1 MNGGDDWDSERL
13 PAVKTR
19 KSVTNSAH
27 RENEQNGHKGGS
39 RYKGLHR
46 RQPPAKGKRIDEVFN
61 TSQEQENTS
70 HLRCFRVNPGP
81 NRGLL
86 SRRLR
91 RESSYP
97 FSFSLAYG
105 LVPHFGGKLKLF
117 VGRLHSKPAKGGNE
131 CDGDIPLVT
140 SKGALRV

>member
-1 MNGGDDWDSERL
+1 M
-13 PAVKTR
+13 KTR

-27 RENEQNGHKGGS
+27 RENGQNWHKWGS

-46 RQPPAKGKRIDEVFN
+46 RQPPARGKRIDEVFN

-70 HLRCFRVNPGP
+70 HLRCFRFNPGP
-81 NRGLL
+81 NPALL

-97 FSFSLAYG
+97 LSFSLAYG
-105 LVPHFGGKLKLF
+105 LIPHFGGNLKLF
-117 VGRLHSKPAKGGNE
+117 VGRLDAKPAKGGNE
-131 CDGDIPLVT
+131 CDGDIPLVA
-140 SKGALRV
+140 SKGALPV